1 MIIYANTG
9 RIWAAQ
15 IQRAEQKKKKPKT
28 MNQVLSLFTPPW
40 GSKKNTAFR
49 HSTTGREKGTQISIS
64 PVVIINFIPSPV
76 SPRPAEAKISRLG
89 HARPAGHDAGDR
101 LVAMETPLLSSP
113 RRHFLASYI
122 FKAFRSTLFTIT
134 DYENT

>member
-1 MIIYANTG
+1 MPTQGESGQPKSRELN
-9 RIWAAQ
+9 
-15 IQRAEQKKKKPKT
+15 KKKKTTKT

>member
-1 MIIYANTG
+1 M
-9 RIWAAQ
+9 
-15 IQRAEQKKKKPKT
+15 
-28 MNQVLSLFTPPW
+28 LFTGLW
-40 GSKKNTAFR
+40 GSERKIEFR
-49 HSTTGREKGTQISIS
+49 YITMVEKAGDPISRS

-89 HARPAGHDAGDR
+89 QARPAGHDAGDR

>member
-1 MIIYANTG
+1 MPTQGESGQPKSTEPNN
-9 RIWAAQ
+9 
-15 IQRAEQKKKKPKT
+15 KKTKT
-28 MNQVLSLFTPPW
+28 MNQVLLLFSPPW
-40 GSKKNTAFR
+40 GSKKKTAFR
-49 HSTTGREKGTQISIS
+49 HSTTGRKKGNQINIS

>member
-1 MIIYANTG
+1 MQPL
-9 RIWAAQ
+9 R
-15 IQRAEQKKKKPKT
+15 QK
-28 MNQVLSLFTPPW
+28 
-40 GSKKNTAFR
+40 
-49 HSTTGREKGTQISIS
+49 GRELDKQLRSALVMNG
-64 PVVIINFIPSPV
+64 IPSPV

-89 HARPAGHDAGDR
+89 QARPAGHDAGDG
-101 LVAMETPLLSSP
+101 LVAMVTPLLSSP